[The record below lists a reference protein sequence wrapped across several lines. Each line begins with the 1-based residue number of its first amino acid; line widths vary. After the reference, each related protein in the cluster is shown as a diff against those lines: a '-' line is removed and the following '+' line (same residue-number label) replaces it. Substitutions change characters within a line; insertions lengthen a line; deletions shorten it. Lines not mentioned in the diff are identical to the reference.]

1 MARKKRIIK
10 KPTAVSVETFAKGTK
25 TKSTSGQVP
34 AGKVRFSV
42 NLPTD
47 LHEKLRRAAGK
58 RTAETGKQVT
68 MGDLVAELVKKYL

>member
-1 MARKKRIIK
+1 MARRTIKKRAAK
-10 KPTAVSVETFAKGTK
+10 ASKP
-25 TKSTSGQVP
+25 GQVP

-68 MGDLVAELVKKYL
+68 MGDLVAELVKKHL